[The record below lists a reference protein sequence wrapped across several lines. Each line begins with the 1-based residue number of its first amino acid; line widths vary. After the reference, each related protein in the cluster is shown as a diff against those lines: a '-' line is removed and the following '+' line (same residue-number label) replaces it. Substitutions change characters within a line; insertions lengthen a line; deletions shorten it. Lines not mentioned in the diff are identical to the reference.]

1 MSRPTP
7 PSAFW
12 IAAAPAVFVLLWS
25 TGFIFSKLGMPYT
38 QPLTFLVVRFA
49 IVVALFGALCLAL
62 RVPFPPAAQWPHVA
76 VVGIALHGL
85 YLGGVFVSIDWG
97 LPAGISA
104 LVVGLQPLL
113 TGAVVGRLLGE
124 RVALRQWLGLWLGLA
139 GVLAVL
145 WEKLALEGVAL
156 AAVWPSVVG
165 LFGITAGTL
174 YQKRFC
180 PQVDVR
186 SGAVLQYAAALALL
200 LPAALIF
207 EPMTVV
213 WSVDM
218 LVAMG
223 WLVVVLSLGAVSL
236 LMVLVRQGAAAK
248 VASLF
253 YLVPPATA
261 VLAWLLFGETLGT
274 VALVGMAVAAAGVA
288 LVQKG

>member
-1 MSRPTP
+1 
-7 PSAFW
+7 
-12 IAAAPAVFVLLWS
+12 VLLWS

-165 LFGITAGTL
+165 LFGITVGTL

>member
-1 MSRPTP
+1 
-7 PSAFW
+7 
-12 IAAAPAVFVLLWS
+12 
-25 TGFIFSKLGMPYT
+25 
-38 QPLTFLVVRFA
+38 
-49 IVVALFGALCLAL
+49 
-62 RVPFPPAAQWPHVA
+62 
-76 VVGIALHGL
+76 
-85 YLGGVFVSIDWG
+85 
-97 LPAGISA
+97 
-104 LVVGLQPLL
+104 
-113 TGAVVGRLLGE
+113 
-124 RVALRQWLGLWLGLA
+124 
-139 GVLAVL
+139 
-145 WEKLALEGVAL
+145 
-156 AAVWPSVVG
+156 
-165 LFGITAGTL
+165 
-174 YQKRFC
+174 
-180 PQVDVR
+180 
-186 SGAVLQYAAALALL
+186 VLQYAAALALL

>member
-1 MSRPTP
+1 MPQSTS
-7 PSAFW
+7 PSALW

-49 IVVALFGALCLAL
+49 IVVALFGALCLIVRA
-62 RVPFPPAAQWPHVA
+62 PFPPRAQWPHVA

-124 RVALRQWLGLWLGLA
+124 RVGLRQWLGLWLGLA

-145 WEKLALEGVAL
+145 WEKLALEGVAM
-156 AAVWPSVVG
+156 ASVWPSVVG

-174 YQKRFC
+174 YQKRYC
-180 PQVDVR
+180 PNVDVR
-186 SGAVLQYAAALALL
+186 SGAVLQYGAALAVL
-200 LPAALIF
+200 LPVALIF

-213 WSVDM
+213 WSTNMVI
-218 LVAMG
+218 AMG
-223 WLVVVLSLGAVSL
+223 WLVVVLSVGAVSL

-253 YLVPPATA
+253 YLVPPTTA
-261 VLAWLLFGETLGT
+261 VFAWLLFGETLGT
-274 VALVGMAVAAAGVA
+274 LALVGMAVAAAGVA